1 MADIDVHVL
10 TCEHTVPSFLAR
22 CLRSLEGQPVSVH
35 VVDNAGYAVGH
46 GRSVGYALG
55 TAPFVS
61 YIDCDDYALPGAY
74 RGILSAM
81 AEHRGIVARENIQ
94 WECGHILPRS
104 FPGHAPVCYRRED
117 VTPFLSAIRAATWC
131 SDRLLREALRP
142 TPIATVGQVR
152 LVRAGTA
159 RSKIRPITF
168 TVEERTWRT
177 QTER

>member
-1 MADIDVHVL
+1 MIDVHVL
-10 TCEHTVPSFLAR
+10 TCEHTVPSLLAR
-22 CLRSLEGQPVSVH
+22 CLRSLEGQPVVVH
-35 VVDNAGYAVGH
+35 VVDNAGYAVGY

-74 RGILSAM
+74 QGILSAM

-117 VTPFLSAIRAATWC
+117 VLPFVWAMAEADWC
-131 SDRLLREALRP
+131 VDKLLRDALSP
-142 TPIATVGQVR
+142 TQIPIVGQVR
-152 LVRAGTA
+152 TTRLGSAKTN
-159 RSKIRPITF
+159 IRGHTF
-168 TVEERTWRT
+168 EQEKAQWQLTKMA
-177 QTER
+177 Q